1 MTVGFYLFI
10 LPYKK
15 GEREFKAMFNP
26 WKEMDIVNV
35 ADKPKY

>member
-15 GEREFKAMFNP
+15 GEREFKAMFNHGNT
-26 WKEMDIVNV
+26 KRDGHCQ
-35 ADKPKY
+35 

>member
-26 WKEMDIVNV
+26 RFSDPDRSLNRKR
-35 ADKPKY
+35 